1 MLLDSVDPVPV
12 ERRHSASIVDLT
24 GPIPRLIREGSVPE
38 VELRTQFQRL
48 ELGELVVAPD
58 VRHV

>member
-1 MLLDSVDPVPV
+1 MLLDSVDHVPV

-24 GPIPRLIREGSVPE
+24 GPVPRLVREGSVTE
-38 VELRTQFQRL
+38 AELRAQFRRL
-48 ELGELVVAPD
+48 ALGDLVAAPD